1 MHGGTGFIATVLI
14 RVLAA
19 LFAIGVVGSAVV
31 IILSTIEDAKMLTH
45 KD

>member
-1 MHGGTGFIATVLI
+1 MHGVGGFVAATLI
-14 RVLAA
+14 RILEV

-31 IILSTIEDAKMLTH
+31 IILSTIEDARTLRS